1 MTLSEFAYQ
10 PPPPPLPEKGKKI
23 VKISPFFFGII
34 FVYNSTASKR
44 AFCLEYPFGT
54 IFCFKAASLALE
66 IIIK

>member
-10 PPPPPLPEKGKKI
+10 PPPPLPEKGKKI
-23 VKISPFFFGII
+23 VKILPFFLLF
-34 FVYNSTASKR
+34 FFYNSTASKR
-44 AFCLEYPFGT
+44 AFCLVNPFGT